1 MAPRILIALGVVIYA
16 IVVPFLEINSSHVF
30 NPLWPA
36 HARFHEVWQL
46 TTNIC
51 IGTIALWLAFGK
63 NAIRTASTLNI
74 AVMGSALA
82 AHILE
87 ESYGGSIISGNIG
100 KTIMGMEVAAF
111 AASIVVVLAVTALFL
126 ASPQPAPQNKV
137 EYIS

>member
-1 MAPRILIALGVVIYA
+1 MASRILIALGVVIYA
-16 IVVPFLEINSSHVF
+16 VVVPFLEINSSHVF
-30 NPLWPA
+30 NPFWPA

-51 IGTIALWLAFGK
+51 IGILALWLAFGK
-63 NAIRTASTLNI
+63 NAIRTASVLNI
-74 AVMGSALA
+74 AVMGGALV

>member
-51 IGTIALWLAFGK
+51 IGILVLWLAFGK
-63 NAIRTASTLNI
+63 NAIRTASALNI
-74 AVMGSALA
+74 AVMGGALV

-100 KTIMGMEVAAF
+100 KTIMGMELAAF
-111 AASIVVVLAVTALFL
+111 AASVVVVLAVTALLL
-126 ASPQPAPQNKV
+126 ASRQPVAQLKG